1 MPVPLCWPAERV
13 PGAGAVTRNQPPV
26 LCLAGTLSI
35 HEALFPM
42 LQSLRIRN
50 LALLEEVALDFEPG
64 FTAVT
69 GETGAGKSILL
80 GALSLL
86 AGSRAEKT
94 LIRQGAAACE
104 VEAALFL
111 ADSRKVDALLRSLD
125 LPLCEDGL
133 LVLKRSLPRDKAP
146 KITVNGGL
154 ATLAALQ
161 SLGELWIDFHGPAEP
176 RRLLKEAAQLEL
188 LDLYGRAGPALSAY
202 EEAYRAWRGLQA
214 ERRKLA
220 AETRLPSDQIRYLES
235 QLGKMDQLELTHEAV
250 ELLERDFHRWG
261 KAQELIELSEKLV
274 GGISGEEGLLGRV
287 AQLIREARQ
296 LEALDPASKA
306 LADRLTSVAVELG
319 DLGTEYAGLGQNL
332 VFEPEQIAQLQ
343 TRMNLWLELKRSCGG
358 NVGAVLAERDEIR
371 RRLEVQGDL
380 EGALARLDRQ
390 IADAG
395 TTARRQAEALRLV
408 REQAARELGKAG
420 ARAIAPL
427 GFRNSDFRVRLTTLA
442 ELGPTGD
449 CGCGFLFSPN
459 VGEAPLPLGRIASSG
474 ELARVMLALKTILA
488 DLDDIPVLVFD
499 EVDAN
504 VGGEIGGIVGERMAA
519 VARKHQVLCV
529 THLPQVAAHAA
540 NHLVVTKEQVND
552 RTIVAIEPVHGDR
565 KARVS
570 ELARMLGDRG
580 AKSALAHAEE
590 LLKA

>member
-1 MPVPLCWPAERV
+1 
-13 PGAGAVTRNQPPV
+13 
-26 LCLAGTLSI
+26 
-35 HEALFPM
+35 M

-104 VEAALFL
+104 VEAALFF
-111 ADSRKVDALLRSLD
+111 ADARKVDALLRSLD
-125 LPLCEDGL
+125 LPPCEEGL
-133 LVLKRSLPRDKAP
+133 LILKRSLPRDKAP

-161 SLGELWIDFHGPAEP
+161 SLGELWIDFHGPGEP

-188 LDLYGRAGPALSAY
+188 LDLFGRAGPALSLY
-202 EEAYRAWRGLQA
+202 QEAYCTWRGGQA
-214 ERRKLA
+214 ERDRLA
-220 AETRLPSDQIRYLES
+220 GETRLPPDQIQYLET
-235 QLGKMDQLELTHEAV
+235 QLAKMDQLELSTDAV
-250 ELLERDFHRWG
+250 ESLERDFHRWS
-261 KAQELIELSEKLV
+261 KAQELTELAEGLV
-274 GGISGEEGLLGRV
+274 SGINGEEGLLGRM
-287 AQLIREARQ
+287 APLIREARQ
-296 LEALDPASKA
+296 LETLDPASKA
-306 LADRLTSVAVELG
+306 LADRLTSVSVELA
-319 DLGTEYAGLGQNL
+319 DLGAEYADLGQNL
-332 VFEPEQIAQLQ
+332 VFEPEQIEQLQ
-343 TRMNLWLELKRSCGG
+343 ARMNVWLELKRNYGG
-358 NVGAVLAERDEIR
+358 TVGAVLAERDDIR

-380 EGALARLDRQ
+380 EGALSRLDRQ
-390 IADAG
+390 IADAEKA
-395 TTARRQAEALRLV
+395 ARRQAEALRLV
-408 REQAARELGKAG
+408 REQAARDLAKAG
-420 ARAIAPL
+420 GRAITPL
-427 GFRNSDFRVRLTTLA
+427 GFKNSDFRVRLTTLP
-442 ELGPTGD
+442 ELGPAGD
-449 CGCGFLFSPN
+449 CGCTFLFSPN

-504 VGGEIGGIVGERMAA
+504 VGGEIGGIVGEKLAG
-519 VARKHQVLCV
+519 VAGRHQVLCV

-540 NHLVVTKEQVND
+540 NHLVVTKDQAGD
-552 RTIVAIEPVHGDR
+552 RTTVVIEPVHGDR

-590 LLKA
+590 LLKD